1 MSEVEADNVEK
12 YYFTFKIHL
21 MEVKQS
27 ELGKEGTGT
36 HKTTDELDKCL
47 EENRLCSWL
56 LSPCREQKH

>member
-12 YYFTFKIHL
+12 YCFTFKIHL

-47 EENRLCSWL
+47 EENRLCS
-56 LSPCREQKH
+56 